1 MVTEHLGPVFAL
13 LTAFSWAIAVVLFKK
28 SGDAIEPI
36 ALNLLK
42 NSLGLLLIALSA
54 LGAGTSTHEASLSD
68 YAILLASG
76 ALGIGI
82 ADTLLF
88 AGLNLTGATHQA
100 IVETIYS
107 PSVVVLSYFM
117 LDEVLAT
124 GQALGGAFILAAVF
138 IASARQESHTLP
150 RSAYARGLVLG
161 GSSMILMAFAIVW
174 VKPVLERHDV
184 LFSTGVR
191 LTGGLLTLCLMALS
205 SRARRRATYAAFR
218 PQPAWRFAVP
228 GAFLGTY
235 VSLLCWIAAF
245 KYADAG
251 IAALLNQTSTM
262 FIVLLAALFLGERLT
277 ARIMVA
283 VGLALTGSV
292 IVLL

>member
-1 MVTEHLGPVFAL
+1 MASEHLGPVFAL
-13 LTAFSWAIAVVLFKK
+13 ATAFTWAMAVVLFKK
-28 SGDAIEPI
+28 SGDVLEPI

-42 NSLGLLLIALSA
+42 NSLGLVLVAASA
-54 LGAGTSTHEASLSD
+54 LGAGTSTHEASLTD
-68 YAILLASG
+68 YAILLGSG

-107 PSVVVLSYFM
+107 PSVIVLSYFM
-117 LDEVLAT
+117 LGEVLET
-124 GQALGGAFILAAVF
+124 RQALGGAFILAAVL
-138 IASARQESHTLP
+138 IASVRHEGHTLP
-150 RSAYARGLVLG
+150 RSAYARGLLLG
-161 GSSMILMAFAIVW
+161 GSAMMLMAFAIVW

-191 LTGGLLTLCLMALS
+191 LTGGLLALALMALS
-205 SRARRRATYAAFR
+205 SPQRRRTTYAAFR
-218 PQPAWRFAVP
+218 PQAAWRFAIP

-235 VSLLCWIAAF
+235 VSLLCWIASF
-245 KYADAG
+245 KYSDASV
-251 IAALLNQTSTM
+251 AALLNQTSTL
-262 FIVLLAALFLGERLT
+262 FIVLLAATFLREPLT
-277 ARIMVA
+277 GRVIIA